1 MHPVRPSLAL
11 VVALA
16 ACAEVAPFVPA
27 PPSAGIVCR
36 LRRPALG
43 TRSTRCEM
51 ARATRVNAELAGV
64 LLVTDEVSGMQVKPL
79 PLHVPRLAMRTSC
92 MPFHDVGL

>member
-27 PPSAGIVCR
+27 PPSAGR
-36 LRRPALG
+36 LRRTALG

-64 LLVTDEVSGMQVKPL
+64 LLVTDEVSGVQVKPL

>member
-1 MHPVRPSLAL
+1 MHPVRHNLAL

-16 ACAEVAPFVPA
+16 ACAEVVAFVPA
-27 PPSAGIVCR
+27 TPSAG

-43 TRSTRCEM
+43 TRSTGCEM
-51 ARATRVNAELAGV
+51 ARATRLNAELAGV

-92 MPFHDVGL
+92 MPFHDFGL